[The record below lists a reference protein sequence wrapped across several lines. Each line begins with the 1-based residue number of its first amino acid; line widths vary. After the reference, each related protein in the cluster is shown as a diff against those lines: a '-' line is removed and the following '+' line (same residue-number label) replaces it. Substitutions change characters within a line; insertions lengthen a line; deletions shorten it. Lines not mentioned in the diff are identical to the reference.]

1 MDKFSIVHLAVVFV
15 VAGTL
20 GFAGGVRWLDHS
32 LRKHPEK
39 LDKLKARAAELQA
52 KLKKARG
59 YFE

>member
-1 MDKFSIVHLAVVFV
+1 MDKLIPFV
-15 VAGTL
+15 LIFIVAGTL

-39 LDKLKARAAELQA
+39 LEKLKQRAAELQA
-52 KLKKARG
+52 QLKKARG